1 MFRVLGRV
9 TRGFCLAIYGLVAV
23 MAVLAVTTDPADARS
38 RRKRWHG
45 SSHASRSYGPPY
57 AAVVV
62 DVNSGKVLH
71 ESSADSLRHPA
82 SLTKI
87 MTLYLLFERLEAGK
101 MKLNTSMP
109 VSAHA
114 AAQAPTKLGLK
125 PGQSLE
131 VEDAIRGLV
140 TKSANDA
147 AVVVAEAIAGD
158 EEDFAALMTRKA
170 RSLGMS
176 RTTYRNA
183 SGLPDS
189 DQVTTARDQALLGR
203 AIQERFPRYYRY
215 FSTSSFTYRGES
227 MRNHNRLLGR
237 VEGVDGIKTGFTAAS
252 GFNLVTSV
260 RRNGR
265 HIVAVVLGGRSAGA
279 RDARMRDLIETQI
292 VDASVRRTAPTMF
305 AEAQPS
311 EPRVATRSI
320 APPAAG
326 GFALAS
332 ASSVPVAPRP
342 LRAATPVTGPYVS
355 APVQA
360 PVAAAPVQA
369 PMAAAPVQAPKTT
382 VVAARAEPPAPAPSN
397 QTPGSTDPIRPIAV
411 KTIKVKLATAHV
423 ASLGPSAVMIP
434 VSEEAMSTQS
444 VPAKVVT
451 RDVAREAVAEAQ
463 EAPRDTSKD
472 VKVAAAP
479 AAAPPQAPWPTPKSD
494 PPKSAWPSLVSAAAA
509 APAPKAEA
517 PAAPA
522 RAHTG
527 WIIQVG
533 AFDAVSEAKQRLDA
547 AQSKAGRLLSRA
559 DAFTETVTKGD
570 KKLYRA
576 RFAGLDR
583 GAAEAACKY
592 LKRNEIACMT
602 IKN

>member
-1 MFRVLGRV
+1 
-9 TRGFCLAIYGLVAV
+9 
-23 MAVLAVTTDPADARS
+23 
-38 RRKRWHG
+38 
-45 SSHASRSYGPPY
+45 
-57 AAVVV
+57 
-62 DVNSGKVLH
+62 
-71 ESSADSLRHPA
+71 
-82 SLTKI
+82 
-87 MTLYLLFERLEAGK
+87 
-101 MKLNTSMP
+101 
-109 VSAHA
+109 
-114 AAQAPTKLGLK
+114 
-125 PGQSLE
+125 
-131 VEDAIRGLV
+131 
-140 TKSANDA
+140 
-147 AVVVAEAIAGD
+147 
-158 EEDFAALMTRKA
+158 
-170 RSLGMS
+170 
-176 RTTYRNA
+176 
-183 SGLPDS
+183 
-189 DQVTTARDQALLGR
+189 
-203 AIQERFPRYYRY
+203 
-215 FSTSSFTYRGES
+215 
-227 MRNHNRLLGR
+227 
-237 VEGVDGIKTGFTAAS
+237 
-252 GFNLVTSV
+252 
-260 RRNGR
+260 
-265 HIVAVVLGGRSAGA
+265 VAVVLGGRSAGA

-305 AEAQPS
+305 ADAQPS

-332 ASSVPVAPRP
+332 ASSVPVAPPP

-444 VPAKVVT
+444 VSAKVV
-451 RDVAREAVAEAQ
+451 AAEAQ

-479 AAAPPQAPWPTPKSD
+479 AAASPQAPWPTPKNEA
-494 PPKSAWPSLVSAAAA
+494 PKSAWPSLVSAAAA

-522 RAHTG
+522 RVHTG

-592 LKRNEIACMT
+592 LKRNDIACMT